1 MEAIIQYIY
10 TGETYIAK
18 DDLFSFLNTANLLQI
33 IGLINY
39 NSSSSSSYDDGG
51 DNNNQNGTYG
61 HHQHHHNHHHHSN
74 EYNNNQGQK
83 IRMPNS
89 SGSGGSNSSGSTTAK
104 TGGIVVKKFAHKTD
118 ECNKSRSPPNPDG
131 IPSKKKHGGRVSD
144 GDTQQSGESPAV
156 KSAEENCPILSK
168 QLLLPKKRKLSVVDQ
183 NKNEFY
189 DNSELSNSSEDLK
202 DSGTILRNCLES
214 EKQEGEKE
222 VDDECPPPL
231 SIPTVMIKKETV
243 ESDNNNV
250 LEPEVGLC
258 VKEEQEFES
267 ASEESSHNG
276 DILLQRLQASQGLL
290 F

>member
-39 NSSSSSSYDDGG
+39 NSSSSSYDDGGG

-89 SGSGGSNSSGSTTAK
+89 SGSSGSNSGGSTTAK